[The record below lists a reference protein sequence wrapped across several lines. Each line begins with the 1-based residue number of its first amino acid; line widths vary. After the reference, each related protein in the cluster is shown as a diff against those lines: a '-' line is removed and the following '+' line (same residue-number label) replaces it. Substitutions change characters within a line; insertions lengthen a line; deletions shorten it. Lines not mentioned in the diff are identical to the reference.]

1 MSAWAMSSRNSSRPR
16 SARRSSVTAFL
27 LRACTVQKKWRP
39 SRSACPQVRSG
50 SGLPGSSILMT
61 SAPMSPSSRPANGPE
76 ISVPSSMTRMSWSAP
91 VGVSIAPLLLI
102 TPLALRSASSPAVL
116 IAPLLLITPLALRSA
131 SSAAVLIAPL
141 LLITPLALRSASSP
155 ARSYRRAYEVTL
167 GQPVGDD
174 ADRLP
179 KGVAL
184 VRADVIV
191 VGAGDLVH
199 LLVRVPDRLEE
210 PAGVARGA
218 GVVGHVADHQGGHGD
233 VGAAVHAVTV
243 GVVVAPL

>member
-102 TPLALRSASSPAVL
+102 TPLALRSASSPA
-116 IAPLLLITPLALRSA
+116 
-131 SSAAVLIAPL
+131 
-141 LLITPLALRSASSP
+141 
-155 ARSYRRAYEVTL
+155 RSYRRAYEVTL

-218 GVVGHVADHQGGHGD
+218 GVVGHV
-233 VGAAVHAVTV
+233 
-243 GVVVAPL
+243 

>member
-131 SSAAVLIAPL
+131 SS
-141 LLITPLALRSASSP
+141 S

-233 VGAAVHAVTV
+233 V
-243 GVVVAPL
+243 